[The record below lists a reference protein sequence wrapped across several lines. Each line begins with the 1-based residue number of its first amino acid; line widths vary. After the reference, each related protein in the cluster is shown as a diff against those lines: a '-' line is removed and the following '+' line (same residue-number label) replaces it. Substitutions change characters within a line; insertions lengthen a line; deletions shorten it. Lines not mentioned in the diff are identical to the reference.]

1 MGCIL
6 IMELGKKKKKLLSSI
21 LWRIRA
27 QIKKMKKKMR
37 SSPRN
42 KNKKHISFNYD
53 PLSYSLNFDSL

>member
-1 MGCIL
+1 
-6 IMELGKKKKKLLSSI
+6 MELGKKKKKLIRNI

-27 QIKKMKKKMR
+27 EIKKMKKKMR
-37 SSPRN
+37 SPRH